1 MAFNPELG
9 STSPAVL
16 LDNAER
22 LDKLVN
28 GSALTEPDR
37 AGDDLDTW
45 RGMMAKNEALTEETR
60 QNLIPLSKQYMTL
73 EAAQADIANIP
84 DGSTTYV
91 RSPDGG
97 TLADEYINNG
107 GTLAATGRAMPSQ
120 AAVDEISD
128 RIPYVQSPDDKV
140 PLFVDEENNVPVWLE
155 SGKLNAVA
163 LADNLRDSV
172 DEGVPQ
178 KVPLF
183 VDESGNVPV
192 WLENGQFNAV
202 ALSPSIRDS
211 VEGGINKKTP
221 LFVDEENNVPV
232 WLESG
237 KLNAV
242 ALHEDLLT
250 GLVTS
255 AELDAEISEIKYN
268 AVSQGKTL
276 WTANARKAQLNNGVT
291 QKLKI
296 GFTGD
301 SWTAQKTIPQVFCDY
316 LYTKYGKAGEGWIQL
331 AIENDGLLNG
341 ITVTKTGWS
350 FYDASQTTDSPTF
363 PTSMDGQY
371 AYSSS
376 TVPSLTMGNVFATS
390 IMIFYYDGDGTFDYS
405 VNGGS
410 AISVVCNGTN
420 RIVST
425 EISGLDITVAT
436 TINVSLTNNT
446 GTVVLYGFYAEGTGV
461 GVEVNKMGN
470 GGITAPGYTK
480 TLNYL
485 PQTATVV
492 QPDLLFMIIGTND
505 FRKSV
510 PLSEFQSALTAWVS
524 AWQSACPNTGIILVM
539 PALGYASGE
548 NPFTAYR
555 DIMYSVAVSRGVEF
569 FSLYDFMP
577 ISWAVSK
584 ALNTWAD
591 DWHLN
596 ANGARVLFDH
606 INMNFL
612 GV

>member
-1 MAFNPELG
+1 MATPLPTPTQNPVPSTDIRDAVFAGAKMDEIV
-9 STSPAVL
+9 TSPSEKYV
-16 LDNAER
+16 
-22 LDKLVN
+22 
-28 GSALTEPDR
+28 DR
-37 AGDDLDTW
+37 FG
-45 RGMMAKNEALTEETR
+45 NEHYTIEGIR
-60 QNLIPLSKQYMTL
+60 QNLIPLSRQYMTL
-73 EAAQADIANIP
+73 EDAQADIANIP
-84 DGSTTYV
+84 EGSTTYY
-91 RSPDGG
+91 RSPDDSALAIEVINHGG
-97 TLADEYINNG
+97 TLEP
-107 GTLAATGRAMPSQ
+107 TGRKMPSQ

-128 RIPYVQSPDDKV
+128 RIPYVQSPNDKV

-163 LADNLRDSV
+163 LADNIRDSV

-237 KLNAV
+237 KLNSV

-255 AELDAEISEIKYN
+255 AEFDAEISEIKYN

-276 WTANARKAQLNNGVT
+276 WTANARKAQLDNGVA

-331 AIENDGLLNG
+331 AIENDGLLND

-350 FYDASQTTDSPTF
+350 FYDASQTTDYPTF

-371 AYSSS
+371 AYSSG
-376 TVPSLTMGNVFATS
+376 TAAVLTLGNVFATS
-390 IMIFYYDGDGTFDYS
+390 VKIFYYDGDGTFGYS

-410 AISVVCNGTN
+410 AITVVCNGTN
-420 RIVST
+420 KVVST

-436 TINVSLTNNT
+436 TVNVSLANNT
-446 GTVVLYGFYAEGTGV
+446 GTVVLYGFYAEGGGS
-461 GVEVNKMGN
+461 GVEIDKMGN

-485 PQTATVV
+485 PQTAAAV

-510 PLSEFQSALTAWVS
+510 PLSEFQSSLTAWVS
-524 AWQSACPNTGIILVM
+524 AWQSACPNAGIILVM

-548 NPFTAYR
+548 NPFTTYR

-577 ISWAVSK
+577 VSWTVSK
-584 ALNTWAD
+584 TLNAWAD

-596 ANGARVLFDH
+596 ANGARILFNH

>member
-163 LADNLRDSV
+163 L
-172 DEGVPQ
+172 
-178 KVPLF
+178 
-183 VDESGNVPV
+183 
-192 WLENGQFNAV
+192 
-202 ALSPSIRDS
+202 
-211 VEGGINKKTP
+211 
-221 LFVDEENNVPV
+221 
-232 WLESG
+232 
-237 KLNAV
+237 
-242 ALHEDLLT
+242 HEDLLT

-276 WTANARKAQLNNGVT
+276 WTANARKAQLDNGVT